1 MKTTFPVEIA
11 LDEIVKEM
19 DTIIAD
25 EVHKLYDDLIQVGY
39 AVWDTGAFLRG
50 FSVPEQLSKYEWR
63 IRNTADHSV
72 VLAQGRYEINGRA
85 YGSLKWQHGLDPMLR
100 KMKANIV
107 NRFNEVER

>member
-11 LDEIVKEM
+11 VEEIVKEM

-25 EVHKLYDDLIQVGY
+25 EVHKLYADLIQVGRD
-39 AVWDTGAFLRG
+39 VWDTGAFFRG
-50 FSVPEQLSKYEWR
+50 FSVPEQVSKYHWR
-63 IRNTADHSV
+63 IRNTADHAI
-72 VLAQGRYEINGRA
+72 VLAQGRYTIGGRA

-107 NRFNEVER
+107 NRFDEVKR